1 MKTRAIAIVIG
12 VLFCLTLHAEPG
24 RGTICVL
31 ALPAHVKQP
40 APNSPGF
47 EYSPATLKFKIDK
60 GDVVVWPHKQNLKIE
75 GLDTDERHL
84 IVIISDGKRIQ
95 STWFRFSDFKTVNL
109 CFFYDGYGGIQLSQA
124 KHSVCKCK

>member
-1 MKTRAIAIVIG
+1 MT
-12 VLFCLTLHAEPG
+12 
-24 RGTICVL
+24 
-31 ALPAHVKQP
+31 
-40 APNSPGF
+40 SPGF
-47 EYSPATLKFKIDK
+47 AYNPATLKFKIDK
-60 GDVVVWPHKQNLKIE
+60 GDVVVWPHKENLKIE

-95 STWFRFSDFKTVNL
+95 STWFRFSEFKNMDL

>member
-1 MKTRAIAIVIG
+1 MT
-12 VLFCLTLHAEPG
+12 
-24 RGTICVL
+24 
-31 ALPAHVKQP
+31 
-40 APNSPGF
+40 SPGF
-47 EYSPATLKFKIDK
+47 AYNPATLKFKIDK
-60 GDVVVWPHKQNLKIE
+60 GDVVVWPHKENLKIE

-95 STWFRFSDFKTVNL
+95 STWFRFSEFKTMDL